1 MPTTNNCLID
11 FKFFTGLGTSFI
23 IKNDNFKIR
32 VPTQLVRTVYGRAY
46 GIDFI
51 LKNEESIR
59 VPGITFENFIDQM
72 TIWTKKD
79 MDFGDE

>member
-23 IKNDNFKIR
+23 IKIDNFKII
-32 VPTQLVRTVYGRAY
+32 VPTRLVETVYGRDY
-46 GIDFI
+46 GIEFM
-51 LKNEESIR
+51 LKSGESVR
-59 VPGITFENFIDQM
+59 VPGITFENFIEQM

-79 MDFGDE
+79 LDFGEE